1 LHLHLGAGADK
12 RTIDMNAKGPTM
24 SSRVLPPLVELAHRE
39 NDGIAITLVWDT
51 RGDSRTVFVLDS
63 RSVELLTVPVERH
76 NALDVFYHP
85 FAYAA
90 TRELEVARVAA

>member
-1 LHLHLGAGADK
+1 LHLRLGAGTDK
-12 RTIDMNAKGPTM
+12 RTIDMNAKGRTM
-24 SSRVLPPLVELAHRE
+24 SSTLLSPLVELAHRE

-63 RSVELLTVPVERH
+63 RSGELLTVPVERD

-90 TRELEVARVAA
+90 TRELEVARAAA